1 MTMDAAFVAALGALA
16 LLDALNPFSIAAQAY
31 LLGTPRP
38 MARSIAFLLG
48 TFATYF
54 AAGLLLVGGANA
66 IVERVLPRLPAWL
79 FASAELALG
88 IACIAG
94 AVYLRR
100 SAAGGLSSTPK
111 SLGAGAAVVFAVVAT
126 ATDVPTALPYF
137 AAAGSIASSSAS
149 AWTQAGWLA
158 LYNVLYVSPMA
169 ALIALRA
176 FGGSRVDGVFGAVQR
191 AIDWSF
197 AWLLP
202 LFAAGLG
209 LWLFGAGA
217 LALREAVG

>member
-1 MTMDAAFVAALGALA
+1 MTMDATFVAALVGLA

-38 MARSIAFLLG
+38 MARSIAFVLG

-66 IVERVLPRLPAWL
+66 IVLRVLPQLPAWL
-79 FASAELALG
+79 IASAEIAFGLAS
-88 IACIAG
+88 IAG
-94 AVYLRR
+94 AAYLRR
-100 SAAGGLSSTPK
+100 GAAQGPAPTPK
-111 SLGAGAAVVFAVVAT
+111 SLGVGAALLFAVVAT
-126 ATDVPTALPYF
+126 ASDVPTALPYF
-137 AAAGSIASSSAS
+137 AAAGSIASGTAS
-149 AWTQAGWLA
+149 AWAQAGWLA

-176 FGGSRVDGVFGAVQR
+176 SGGSRVDGVFGAVQR
-191 AIDWSF
+191 AINWSF

-209 LWLFGAGA
+209 LWLCIAGT
-217 LALREAVG
+217 LAVLDSVT